1 MLSILIPVFNFD
13 VTELVNELLLQ
24 CNDQKVPFEIRV
36 YDDHST
42 NTHLLASN
50 NKLESLPSV
59 VYKKLPENLG
69 RSAIRNLLANEAKYT
84 SLLFLDCDSA
94 IQQKSFI
101 GEYINHLNKA
111 DVIYG
116 GRDYEKNP
124 PADHKKYFRWFYGIN
139 REQIN
144 AQQRAK
150 KPYHSFMTN
159 NFLIKK
165 EVYQSIQLDESI
177 KGYGHE
183 DTLFGIE
190 LEKKEISI
198 THIDNPLT
206 HIGLEDV
213 TEFLEKTKQGLKNLF
228 IINRKHDLTQKV
240 KLLKYHNILAN
251 TGMQQTFLNWF
262 LKKESSLVSNLLSDK
277 PSLGKFD
284 IFKLGLYC
292 QIITENK

>member
-13 VTELVNELLLQ
+13 VTTLVNELLTQ
-24 CNDQKVPFEIRV
+24 CNKENIPFEIRI
-36 YDDHST
+36 YDDAST
-42 NTHLLASN
+42 NPQLLAHN
-50 NKLESLPSV
+50 NKLENIPSV

-69 RSAIRNLLANEAKYT
+69 RSAIRNLLANDAKYT

-101 GEYINHLNKA
+101 AAYINHLNKA

-116 GRDYEKNP
+116 GRDHDKNP
-124 PADHKKYFRWFYGIN
+124 PTDHKKYFRWLYGIN

-144 AQQRAK
+144 AQQRSK

-165 EVYQSIQLDESI
+165 EIYQSIQLDESI

-190 LEKKEISI
+190 LEKRNTTIF
-198 THIDNPLT
+198 HIDNPLT

-213 TEFLEKTKQGLKNLF
+213 TEFLEKTKQGLKNLY
-228 IINRKHDLTQKV
+228 IINKKHDLTQKV
-240 KLLKYHNILAN
+240 KLLKYYKIIA
-251 TGMQQTFLNWF
+251 TIGMQKTFLNWF
-262 LKKESSLVSNLLSDK
+262 VKKEKSLINNLLSNN

-284 IFKLGLYC
+284 IYKLGIYC
-292 QIITENK
+292 KIVLENR